1 MQLLLQIFPM
11 IHIKS
16 FWKKLIQIKRTERI
30 RIREIRIMIIP
41 VHIMESVIKIIQ
53 WMIIWISNSQAL
65 PSYPISEDLITSLH
79 SLRGLHLVFLLPHLS
94 SMISLQV
101 HFMLNSL
108 IPTLHQSQLHQIH
121 CFLRVHSTDKRIIQ
135 FILIIP
141 MAFQIIILLLVPQ
154 CTILNTIVNNQVPL
168 FLKDNQKTT
177 NCHLYQAMALWI
189 DYLYHQS
196 LVEIVFIRSSR
207 MPPHLWVWRLYYSSM
222 LLVNTNNS
230 YGSNHSYSAFYN
242 IKETDIHNCMIVLL
256 LFFLWFVDDTT
267 VDRPPIPHPS
277 GTYSP
282 SSFTDEPVRVPTLPF
297 NNQSCMITLL
307 LFIFRWSNDE

>member
-1 MQLLLQIFPM
+1 MKLLLQIFPM
-11 IHIKS
+11 IHIQS

-30 RIREIRIMIIP
+30 QIREIRITMIP

-53 WMIIWISNSQAL
+53 WIMIWITNSQAL
-65 PSYPISEDLITSLH
+65 PSHPISGDLITSLH
-79 SLRGLHLVFLLPHLS
+79 SLRSLYLVFLLPHLS

-121 CFLRVHSTDKRIIQ
+121 CFLRVHSTDQRIIQ

-168 FLKDNQKTT
+168 FLKDDQQTT
-177 NCHLYQAMALWI
+177 NCHLYQAMTLWI

-196 LVEIVFIRSSR
+196 LVEIVFLRSSR
-207 MPPHLWVWRLYYSSM
+207 MPPHLWVWWLYYSSM

-230 YGSNHSYSAFYN
+230 YGSNRSYSAFYN

-256 LFFLWFVDDTT
+256 LFFLWFVDGTAMS
-267 VDRPPIPHPS
+267 RASPPCSEVSFKSSSMPILPS
-277 GTYSP
+277 
-282 SSFTDEPVRVPTLPF
+282 
-297 NNQSCMITLL
+297 NHSCMITLL
-307 LFIFRWSNDE
+307 LFIF